1 MYMISGIILDLGRHL
16 LYQLKTGSLTV
27 NEFFFFSHK
36 IIIECHVYA

>member
-16 LYQLKTGSLTV
+16 FYQLKTGSLTV
-27 NEFFFFSHK
+27 NEFLFFHK

>member
-1 MYMISGIILDLGRHL
+1 MYMISGIILDLGHHL

-27 NEFFFFSHK
+27 NEFFFSHK